1 MGISFPTGSVSNKSI
16 PGTLSNPP
24 GKLSTGETPAPPYVP
39 PSASG
44 VTLSGTFE
52 TGSLLT
58 GSYTYSGSNPESGST
73 FQWWQADDEL
83 GTGTAAIAGA
93 ASITYTV
100 EAEIQGKYISMTV
113 TPSDGIQIGV
123 ETSSPW
129 YGPVGPLMIVNFTQP
144 GNLVGSGGIQNKPPG
159 FQEAVSFHL
168 AGVLMEWDAGND
180 YWHAVSGDYPSVDGQ
195 GVFNQSGFVVT
206 ASWLGAELE

>member
-1 MGISFPTGSVSNKSI
+1 MGISFPPGSVSNKSI
-16 PGTLSNPP
+16 PGSLSNPP
-24 GKLSTGETPAPPYVP
+24 GSISTGP

-44 VTLSGTFE
+44 VTVSGTLE
-52 TGSLLT
+52 SGSLLT

-93 ASITYTV
+93 TSITYTV

-113 TPSDGIQIGV
+113 TPSDGIDTGV

-129 YGPVGPLMIVNFTQP
+129 YGPVGP
-144 GNLVGSGGIQNKPPG
+144 
-159 FQEAVSFHL
+159 
-168 AGVLMEWDAGND
+168 
-180 YWHAVSGDYPSVDGQ
+180 
-195 GVFNQSGFVVT
+195 
-206 ASWLGAELE
+206 